1 MAEGWETDL
10 RCDGNEV
17 AVGACSSGMY
27 KDCPGEIVKNRLKI
41 KTFEAICPVSLF
53 KKPGCHN
60 LICFAFDVSSVL
72 NSSVSLAFQNLKCYY
87 ICLLRDSNKV

>member
-27 KDCPGEIVKNRLKI
+27 KDCPGEILKNQLKI
-41 KTFEAICPVSLF
+41 KTFEAICPVTLL
-53 KKPGCHN
+53 KRPG
-60 LICFAFDVSSVL
+60 
-72 NSSVSLAFQNLKCYY
+72 
-87 ICLLRDSNKV
+87 